1 MGNKSTNSFS
11 WYIVFPQSFSGGN
24 LNINF
29 QTHYEFWAI
38 TQTRWIIKEGLL
50 LRWVL
55 HGSITISILRSS
67 WCTIR
72 FTANAMAIHYFK
84 SQANLIW
91 LFLNLWVAAD
101 LKMMY
106 YPSLTIPQMQSL
118 PWIKRYKGILIMKFL
133 VLNPIN
139 SISKIIVLV
148 IELP

>member
-1 MGNKSTNSFS
+1 MEKSFS
-11 WYIVFPQSFSGGN
+11 AGN

-29 QTHYEFWAI
+29 LTHYGFWAI

-55 HGSITISILRSS
+55 NGSITIYPMFILMYS
-67 WCTIR
+67 TIR

-84 SQANLIW
+84 SLANLIW
-91 LFLNLWVAAD
+91 LFRNLQKFVSRCGFKNNV
-101 LKMMY
+101 L
-106 YPSLTIPQMQSL
+106 YPSLKIPQMQSL

-139 SISKIIVLV
+139 STTKIIVLV
-148 IELP
+148 IKLP